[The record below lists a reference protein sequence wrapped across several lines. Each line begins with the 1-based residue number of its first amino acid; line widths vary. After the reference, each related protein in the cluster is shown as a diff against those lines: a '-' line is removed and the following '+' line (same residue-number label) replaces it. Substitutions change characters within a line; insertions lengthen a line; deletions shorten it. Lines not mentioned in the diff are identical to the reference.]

1 MFMVFLHHIDKSIK
15 KVRGIMWTWGGL
27 RVVLDREKRGL
38 LVNESLQGVVIE
50 IYVAELNIRIF
61 QRFHV
66 HTEPVVLGS
75 NLNFARCQ
83 VLDRLIGSAVPK
95 FEFKGFPT

>member
-1 MFMVFLHHIDKSIK
+1 MVFLHHIDESIE
-15 KVRGIMWTWGGL
+15 KVGGIMGAWGGL
-27 RVVLDREKRGL
+27 RMVLDREKWGL
-38 LVNESLQGVVIE
+38 LMNESFQGIVIE
-50 IYVAELNIRIF
+50 IYVAELNVRVF

-75 NLNFARCQ
+75 NLDLARCQ